1 MRVLELLEEIE
12 EIVDTAA
19 GFPLTGKIMV
29 DSQELLEIVREIRA
43 ELPDEIQQAQW
54 IKNERERIIAE
65 AKTQY
70 EAVIDDAQKQ
80 ADALVENND
89 ITVRAK
95 MRADELMQVTES
107 TAKQLKIGTYDY
119 LDSILYSFQ
128 GKMEHLSSIYF
139 GEMFTSIE
147 KAFDDINSALAANR
161 EELKTCP
168 TGRRSMQKKCR
179 SRHLLQA
186 LSRLRG
192 KKSNRIPGR
201 DGRDKRTSLIDPW
214 FVNTMNHGYFL
225 WQKKTNDHGGADERG
240 MLHPDGHIPAGSH
253 GFSQKRDLSL
263 GVQRSAGTAA
273 FFYLC
278 EFSAEH
284 RRDTVFEIGYIP
296 VLMSVLSGYPMGAK
310 IVGDLRRSSEISVG
324 EAKRLMS
331 FCSTSGPAFLI
342 GAVGTGMLG
351 SGFLGGII
359 AAAHYLGAAVNGMVY
374 TAVLGKECGFAGSM
388 RIKEEKG
395 MQESLTE
402 AMLSAFKSLGI
413 ILAYIVLF
421 TFATDMMHL
430 CGVFS
435 LVGCTWLRAIVKGF
449 LK

>member
-1 MRVLELLEEIE
+1 
-12 EIVDTAA
+12 
-19 GFPLTGKIMV
+19 
-29 DSQELLEIVREIRA
+29 
-43 ELPDEIQQAQW
+43 
-54 IKNERERIIAE
+54 
-65 AKTQY
+65 
-70 EAVIDDAQKQ
+70 
-80 ADALVENND
+80 
-89 ITVRAK
+89 
-95 MRADELMQVTES
+95 
-107 TAKQLKIGTYDY
+107 
-119 LDSILYSFQ
+119 
-128 GKMEHLSSIYF
+128 
-139 GEMFTSIE
+139 
-147 KAFDDINSALAANR
+147 
-161 EELKTCP
+161 
-168 TGRRSMQKKCR
+168 
-179 SRHLLQA
+179 
-186 LSRLRG
+186 
-192 KKSNRIPGR
+192 
-201 DGRDKRTSLIDPW
+201 
-214 FVNTMNHGYFL
+214 
-225 WQKKTNDHGGADERG
+225 
-240 MLHPDGHIPAGSH
+240 MLHPDGHIPTGSH

-278 EFSAEH
+278 EFPAEH
-284 RRDTVFEIGYIP
+284 RRDTIFEIGHVP
-296 VLMSVLSGYPMGAK
+296 VFDELSGYPMGAK

-374 TAVLGKECGFAGSM
+374 TAVLGKECGFAGSI
-388 RIKEEKG
+388 RIEEEKG

-449 LK
+449 FEMTVGCGAVAECVGISDALRCILCAGILSWGGLSVLGQSMSMLAGSGISLRYLFLSKMTHSLFSAIIAFLLAALMV

>member
-1 MRVLELLEEIE
+1 MSGGCCILMVIFPQVAMDSARKGISLWASSVLPALLPFFICANFLQN
-12 EIVDTAA
+12 IGVIRYLKSGT
-19 GFPLTGKIMV
+19 FP
-29 DSQELLEIVREIRA
+29 
-43 ELPDEIQQAQW
+43 
-54 IKNERERIIAE
+54 
-65 AKTQY
+65 
-70 EAVIDDAQKQ
+70 
-80 ADALVENND
+80 
-89 ITVRAK
+89 
-95 MRADELMQVTES
+95 
-107 TAKQLKIGTYDY
+107 
-119 LDSILYSFQ
+119 F
-128 GKMEHLSSIYF
+128 
-139 GEMFTSIE
+139 
-147 KAFDDINSALAANR
+147 
-161 EELKTCP
+161 
-168 TGRRSMQKKCR
+168 
-179 SRHLLQA
+179 
-186 LSRLRG
+186 
-192 KKSNRIPGR
+192 
-201 DGRDKRTSLIDPW
+201 
-214 FVNTMNHGYFL
+214 
-225 WQKKTNDHGGADERG
+225 
-240 MLHPDGHIPAGSH
+240 
-253 GFSQKRDLSL
+253 
-263 GVQRSAGTAA
+263 
-273 FFYLC
+273 
-278 EFSAEH
+278 
-284 RRDTVFEIGYIP
+284 
-296 VLMSVLSGYPMGAK
+296 LMSVLSGYPMGAK

-388 RIKEEKG
+388 RIEEEKG